1 MEGFCRNFPEYTDQ
15 MKVFI
20 QRETGDASLCRT
32 ALSVLESLVTLLQQL
47 MDGKTD
53 LRQLIEATL
62 VDGDG
67 RPRTEHGQRPS
78 ELLVELPKM
87 AIRPTRNITNRR
99 TTSISRPVTNGP
111 QTIKKATFLPPQ
123 TVEKVRLGI
132 KPRRTFSFQT
142 GKATVYKGLQ
152 AV

>member
-1 MEGFCRNFPEYTDQ
+1 

-67 RPRTEHGQRPS
+67 RPRTEHGPASFGVAGRTAENGDPTYQKYHKQENDIHIQTRY
-78 ELLVELPKM
+78 K
-87 AIRPTRNITNRR
+87 RPTDNKKGG
-99 TTSISRPVTNGP
+99 ISAATDCR
-111 QTIKKATFLPPQ
+111 KKS
-123 TVEKVRLGI
+123 V
-132 KPRRTFSFQT
+132 
-142 GKATVYKGLQ
+142 
-152 AV
+152 